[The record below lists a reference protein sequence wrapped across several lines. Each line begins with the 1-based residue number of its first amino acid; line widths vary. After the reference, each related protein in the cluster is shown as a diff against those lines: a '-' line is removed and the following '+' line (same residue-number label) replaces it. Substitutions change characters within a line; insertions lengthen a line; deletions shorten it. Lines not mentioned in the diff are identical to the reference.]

1 MASKLEQKVRE
12 LDNEDERICQ
22 SAKRIAGALNK
33 KVQAIHKIIIAKRH
47 GFHDIASYYDY
58 LSRKKGFKNF
68 PEYRTFRAQTR
79 GYINRNEY
87 GLYCYQ
93 KKKGTFRDLRDFQER
108 EGFNSDINYLSP
120 FVLDNL
126 PLDRDHSPSSF
137 ILEKGEE
144 NKKISLILG
153 NIIKKLPSRY
163 ALIIQKRFYEGK
175 SLRKVGEELNISGER
190 IRQIETKALK
200 KLYYLAKANGPY
212 NIC

>member
-1 MASKLEQKVRE
+1 MTSELEQEVRE
-12 LDNEDERICQ
+12 LDDKDKRIYQ
-22 SAKRIAGALNK
+22 SARRIAEKLNRK
-33 KVQAIHKIIIAKRH
+33 FTTVTQIIRVKRR
-47 GFHDIASYYDY
+47 GFDSLDSY
-58 LSRKKGFKNF
+58 SN
-68 PEYRTFRAQTR
+68 FRAQTR

-87 GLYCYQ
+87 SLYCYQ